1 MTQEDNEVKVWQG
14 LDARLRME
22 EGSNSSLRICLHWN
36 LVGYW
41 RDLSRIRS
49 NSDLR
54 LAGDALREETG
65 FWLHAQV

>member
-1 MTQEDNEVKVWQG
+1 MVKGWQR

-22 EGSNSSLRICLHWN
+22 EGSNSSLRVCLHWN
-36 LVGYW
+36 LEGCW
-41 RDLSRIRS
+41 RDLSRIQS

-54 LAGDALREETG
+54 LAGDALREETR